1 MMKKLAALSF
11 IALMVSAAQA
21 ATPEQT
27 WQKGHVTDNAAYA
40 TDQHAILKIND
51 AAYIHAGETVSL
63 AGQPAK
69 PESWRWAKG
78 IQKGAALVAAFPGGH
93 IQITK
98 GGKPVA
104 ADLLSKGIPI
114 APQVDVTGGPTQMAP
129 GETGL
134 RLWVFNQQSKAAKE
148 FKGVD
153 YFPYDPAFRV
163 TASFVPDRSMAPHVF
178 RTSRGLDKQFF
189 HAGDA
194 VLTLQGKKITL
205 PLYSDG
211 NSPPK
216 VTTMTSFF
224 TDDLTGKGAYR
235 SGRYVDV
242 EPFGKFPPKA
252 VIVDFNFAYNPNC
265 ARSPFYNCPFAVD
278 NIPLAV
284 RAGERDP
291 HIAH

>member
-1 MMKKLAALSF
+1 MKKLAALSF
-11 IALMVSAAQA
+11 IAMMFSTAQA
-21 ATPEQT
+21 ATPEQL
-27 WQKGHVTDNAAYA
+27 WKEGHIKDNAAYA
-40 TDQHAILKIND
+40 TDQHALLKIND
-51 AAYIHAGETVSL
+51 EAYIHAGETVSL
-63 AGQPAK
+63 VGQPAK
-69 PESWRWAKG
+69 PESWHWVKG
-78 IQKGAALVAAFPGGH
+78 VQKGAALVAAFPGGH

-98 GGKPVA
+98 GGKPIA

-114 APQVDVTGGPTQMAP
+114 APQADVTGGPTQMAP

-134 RLWVFNQQSKAAKE
+134 RLWVFNQQSKAARE

-153 YFPYDPAFRV
+153 YFPYDPAYRV
-163 TASFVPDRSMAPHVF
+163 TARLVTDRSMAPHVF
-178 RTSRGLDKQFF
+178 RTSRGLDKQFY

-194 VLTLQGKKITL
+194 MFTLQGKKIML

-235 SGRYVDV
+235 AGRYVDV
-242 EPFGKFPPKA
+242 EPFGKYPPKT

-265 ARSPFYNCPFAVD
+265 ARSPYFNCPFAVD
-278 NIPLAV
+278 NIPLAI

-291 HIAH
+291 HMAH